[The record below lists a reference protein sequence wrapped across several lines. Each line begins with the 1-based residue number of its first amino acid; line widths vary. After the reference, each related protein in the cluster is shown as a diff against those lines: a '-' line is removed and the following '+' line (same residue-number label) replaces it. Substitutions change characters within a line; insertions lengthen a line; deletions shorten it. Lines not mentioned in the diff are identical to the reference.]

1 MRDLGRKMLAA
12 KQLEDAQNLDS
23 DLDDDEFGN
32 QPPKEKRE
40 LCGFRQGF
48 CGSNALMTRL
58 GAPRS

>member
-32 QPPKEKRE
+32 QPPKDKRE
-40 LCGFRQGF
+40 
-48 CGSNALMTRL
+48 
-58 GAPRS
+58 